1 MAGTV
6 KLELDGAV
14 ATITLD
20 NPAKRN
26 SIDLPMAAALAG
38 AARAIAGDEHL
49 GAVILRGA
57 GERAFCAGADFDAL
71 TAGGN
76 IASAFPAM
84 EAALE
89 EAIADLDKVEI
100 PIIAAI
106 DGACFGG
113 GVQVA
118 LAADIRIAAA
128 DSRFGVPAVTLGVVY
143 PLDAIAEMI
152 RAAGPSAVAH
162 FLLGAEPID
171 AAGALAHRFVDRVV
185 PKAEL
190 HETVRTLAEQIAN
203 HPRAAVR
210 AYKAIIRGLATGCA
224 VSDLREIQHAAHQ
237 SPDLVD
243 RLRRSPRSAPRRLD
257 LSAARRALGPA
268 GERCERGIAAASR
281 DELDADRQSVRARA
295 GRKSDAG

>member
-26 SIDLPMAAALAG
+26 SLDLPMVAELAG
-38 AARAIAGDEHL
+38 AARAIADDDHI

-71 TAGGN
+71 TAGGA
-76 IASAFPAM
+76 IATSFAAM

-89 EAIADLDKVEI
+89 EAVADLDKVRV
-100 PIIAAI
+100 PVIAAI

-118 LAADIRIAAA
+118 LTADMRIAAA
-128 DSRFGVPAVTLGVVY
+128 DSRFGIPAVTLGVVY
-143 PLDAIAEMI
+143 PLDAVAAMI
-152 RAAGPSAVAH
+152 RAAGPSAVAQ

-190 HETVRTLAEQIAN
+190 HETARTLARRIAE
-203 HPRAAVR
+203 HPGEAVR
-210 AYKAIIRGLATGCA
+210 AYKAIIRGLAAGHPM
-224 VSDLREIQHAAHQ
+224 SELRKIQQQAHQ
-237 SPDLVD
+237 GPDLVA
-243 RLRRSPRSAPRRLD
+243 RLKAVAEKR
-257 LSAARRALGPA
+257 AAKA
-268 GERCERGIAAASR
+268 
-281 DELDADRQSVRARA
+281 
-295 GRKSDAG
+295 